1 MQRRSPTA
9 AAAAPDIA
17 VVRFAAVYLLGDVLG
32 KTCRLDTGPIA
43 IERRIVTRAGI
54 NVVAD
59 MSAIGFHHVA
69 AQPHDHG
76 KTAHELTHHAR
87 ENLLMASMRAFKW
100 MVHRSEEHT
109 SELQSLM
116 RISYA
121 VF

>member
-9 AAAAPDIA
+9 AAAAPDTA

-76 KTAHELTHHAR
+76 KTAHGMTHHAPDT
-87 ENLLMASMRAFKW
+87 LHMASLPASKG
-100 MVHRSEEHT
+100 MVPPHAP
-109 SELQSLM
+109 
-116 RISYA
+116 IPP
-121 VF
+121 

>member
-17 VVRFAAVYLLGDVLG
+17 IVRFAAVYLLGDVLG

-59 MSAIGFHHVA
+59 MSAIGYHNVA
-69 AQPHDHG
+69 APPHDQG
-76 KTAHELTHHAR
+76 KTGHELTHHHPQ
-87 ENLLMASMRAFKW
+87 NLKPQS
-100 MVHRSEEHT
+100 HRT
-109 SELQSLM
+109 GK
-116 RISYA
+116 RVA
-121 VF
+121 